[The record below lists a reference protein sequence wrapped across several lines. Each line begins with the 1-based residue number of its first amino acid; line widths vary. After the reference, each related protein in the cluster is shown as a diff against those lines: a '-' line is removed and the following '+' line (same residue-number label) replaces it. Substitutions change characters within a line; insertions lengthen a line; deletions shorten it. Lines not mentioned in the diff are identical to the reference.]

1 MGGRELEHATTR
13 LWYIIESDSRIVLR
27 SFERPNSNL
36 NSPSD
41 FNVESEAR
49 RHLTGGRVNLK
60 LAGKYPE
67 SGQSKHTLMAR
78 SSPSSAL
85 GEGRVERLKG
95 LTELLYVRVLLS
107 CNSINHPAQP
117 TQWKKPL
124 DVMRIANLNPP
135 PFFFFALK
143 CFSPS
148 SLLCNAADPDFCD
161 FKNSGLGCV
170 KSHPGAQADSRNL
183 TLISKQRIVLHTN

>member
-1 MGGRELEHATTR
+1 MKATA
-13 LWYIIESDSRIVLR
+13 SRIVLR

-36 NSPSD
+36 NSSSD

-124 DVMRIANLNPP
+124 NVMRIANLNPP
-135 PFFFFALK
+135 PFFFFDHYLQTKSAPAWIRFLTWLK
-143 CFSPS
+143 T
-148 SLLCNAADPDFCD
+148 SLFFPFCRW
-161 FKNSGLGCV
+161 K
-170 KSHPGAQADSRNL
+170 KGAILYR
-183 TLISKQRIVLHTN
+183 TVF